1 MKKKQLFSLRK
12 LTVGIASVS
21 LGTVVFLSGAQA
33 VDAQANAQD
42 ATTITQ
48 NAYNVVNNLPN
59 ISDKTKDAYI
69 AKITAAAG
77 NNKLT
82 DVEGI
87 VNSAKAEDAQVATAK
102 KVAAEQ
108 DAKAV
113 NQQVELAKKVAIE
126 TAKKDHAQK
135 IANAKAEIYKLE
147 NLSNFTKARY
157 SAKITKAATDEIAGL
172 VQNAKAEDAKIATA
186 KNAGKEQAKADAAAK
201 DKAVKALNQ
210 KTADAYQ
217 VINSLKN
224 ITDKQQLSFLHQVE
238 VDSGT
243 NNGERIDAIVADAKQ
258 LDAQFAYD
266 KEQKAKAEQKAA
278 RELNTLTQVAY
289 NTVNNLPN
297 LTDAQKDDFNHQILV
312 DSGNNNGQKINDIVA
327 AAKQKDAE
335 SAQAKHVREAAAN
348 TNLPADVAK
357 KVKAA
362 HNTVEALK
370 NLKPEQKAA
379 AHRKL
384 NEVAR
389 TDAKAIDTVV
399 AQAKEL
405 NANQAPGNNERA
417 KQKIETA
424 QKAHAQRIANAQAEV
439 NRLKNVSKN
448 TKAEYNEK
456 ISRAATDEIPALVK
470 EVKAL
475 DAAKQPAIA
484 KKEIAAAQKAHA
496 EQIKES
502 QALVNKLENLSK
514 EAKDEYN
521 SRIAKAAT
529 NEVEAIV
536 NEAQA
541 EDTHAATAKKEI
553 TAAKNAHEA
562 EIAQAQAVAKQK
574 IETAQKAH
582 AQLLADAQALVN
594 NLENLSKEA
603 KDEYNSRIAKAAT
616 DEVEAIVNEAQ
627 AEDAHAAAAKKEITT
642 AQKAHAKQI
651 ADAQALVNKLD
662 KLSKDAKAS
671 YNQQIAQAAT
681 DEVAAIVQKAQAE
694 NAKQSPVNKEVK
706 PAQKA
711 TTTPGQANKAGQ
723 TTTAQNNGKVVT
735 GQKAAQKAGQTT
747 ATTNKAAAQQKAKD
761 AKKQLPATGEQ
772 DQVLFGLL
780 SGSLFASAGTLFL
793 LNARRRKENE

>member
-1 MKKKQLFSLRK
+1 
-12 LTVGIASVS
+12 
-21 LGTVVFLSGAQA
+21 
-33 VDAQANAQD
+33 
-42 ATTITQ
+42 
-48 NAYNVVNNLPN
+48 
-59 ISDKTKDAYI
+59 
-69 AKITAAAG
+69 
-77 NNKLT
+77 
-82 DVEGI
+82 
-87 VNSAKAEDAQVATAK
+87 
-102 KVAAEQ
+102 
-108 DAKAV
+108 
-113 NQQVELAKKVAIE
+113 
-126 TAKKDHAQK
+126 
-135 IANAKAEIYKLE
+135 
-147 NLSNFTKARY
+147 
-157 SAKITKAATDEIAGL
+157 
-172 VQNAKAEDAKIATA
+172 
-186 KNAGKEQAKADAAAK
+186 
-201 DKAVKALNQ
+201 
-210 KTADAYQ
+210 
-217 VINSLKN
+217 
-224 ITDKQQLSFLHQVE
+224 
-238 VDSGT
+238 
-243 NNGERIDAIVADAKQ
+243 
-258 LDAQFAYD
+258 
-266 KEQKAKAEQKAA
+266 
-278 RELNTLTQVAY
+278 
-289 NTVNNLPN
+289 
-297 LTDAQKDDFNHQILV
+297 
-312 DSGNNNGQKINDIVA
+312 
-327 AAKQKDAE
+327 
-335 SAQAKHVREAAAN
+335 
-348 TNLPADVAK
+348 
-357 KVKAA
+357 
-362 HNTVEALK
+362 
-370 NLKPEQKAA
+370 
-379 AHRKL
+379 
-384 NEVAR
+384 
-389 TDAKAIDTVV
+389 
-399 AQAKEL
+399 
-405 NANQAPGNNERA
+405 

-529 NEVEAIV
+529 DEVEAIV

-594 NLENLSKEA
+594 KLENLSKEA

-627 AEDAHAAAAKKEITT
+627 AEDAHAAAKKEITT

-694 NAKQSPVNKEVK
+694 NAKQAPVNKEVK

>member
-77 NNKLT
+77 NNKLA

-87 VNSAKAEDAQVATAK
+87 VNSAKAEDAQV
-102 KVAAEQ
+102 
-108 DAKAV
+108 
-113 NQQVELAKKVAIE
+113 
-126 TAKKDHAQK
+126 
-135 IANAKAEIYKLE
+135 
-147 NLSNFTKARY
+147 
-157 SAKITKAATDEIAGL
+157 
-172 VQNAKAEDAKIATA
+172 ATA

-278 RELNTLTQVAY
+278 RELNTLTQVAYNTVNGLHNLTDQQKDAFNKQILQDSGNNNGHNINNFVANAKALDEQNGNAKHAREAGASTVEQKDKAVRELNTLTSVAY

-694 NAKQSPVNKEVK
+694 NAKQAPVNKEVK